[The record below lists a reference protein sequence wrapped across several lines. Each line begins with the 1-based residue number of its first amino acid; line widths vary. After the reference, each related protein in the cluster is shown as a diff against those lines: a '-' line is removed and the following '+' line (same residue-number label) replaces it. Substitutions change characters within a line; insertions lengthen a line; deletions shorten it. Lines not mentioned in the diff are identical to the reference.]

1 MAPLCSYTCL
11 LSHVPTHG
19 GRSWQI
25 PFPLQTEL
33 CHTRARVTRW
43 RDGIQIDEPSRSEEQ
58 KGKCW
63 FRGQGQVE
71 EMGDDAV
78 KPRMVGEE
86 ESGDVFG
93 AEAVDGEG
101 VINWRDTE
109 EKIRYCERRL

>member
-1 MAPLCSYTCL
+1 
-11 LSHVPTHG
+11 
-19 GRSWQI
+19 
-25 PFPLQTEL
+25 
-33 CHTRARVTRW
+33 
-43 RDGIQIDEPSRSEEQ
+43 
-58 KGKCW
+58 
-63 FRGQGQVE
+63 VE